1 MRKLIKTFLH
11 LWISMV
17 SLAAFG
23 VGWAFLAHSQKPAP
37 LVAPQAQVITSSQP
51 TLEPVPSIDQYLNFD
66 SSQAPVLQNPTV
78 VRPRLRTGG
87 S

>member
-23 VGWAFLAHSQKPAP
+23 VGWAFLAHSQKPVP
-37 LVAPQAQVITSSQP
+37 LVAPQAQVVTSSQS

-66 SSQAPVLQNPTV
+66 SSQAPVLQNSTD